1 MNKMNKI
8 GWLTTAFILF
18 ALTIFPVK
26 DAEAQ
31 WSIGA
36 SYEVRDDDPTNG
48 FGVRLER
55 SILQRLPIIDL
66 SLRAHFSLFNET
78 IEGVGDAQV
87 VTQELQAYDF
97 GLAALAGLNVGLV
110 KPYAGLGLGSESFEI
125 TRPTVNESFDESSLY
140 WNLLAGAE
148 LSILGPLRPFIEY
161 RFTRLF
167 DDDLF
172 GDDFDY
178 RQNGRLAVGLS
189 INL

>member
-8 GWLTTAFILF
+8 SWLITAFILF
-18 ALTIFPVK
+18 AITIFPDK

-36 SYEVRDDDPTNG
+36 SYEIRDDDPTNG

-55 SILQRLPIIDL
+55 GILQRLSIIDL

-87 VTQELQAYDF
+87 ITQELQSYDF
-97 GLAALAGLNVGLV
+97 GLAALGGFNVGLV
-110 KPYAGLGLGSESFEI
+110 KPYAGLGLGSENFEI
-125 TRPTVNESFDESSLY
+125 IRPSVNESFDESSLN
-140 WNLLAGAE
+140 WNLFVGAE
-148 LSILGPLRPFIEY
+148 LSFLGALRPFIEY
-161 RFTRLF
+161 RYTRLF

-178 RQNGRLAVGLS
+178 RQNDRLVIGIS